1 MDRSPPAF
9 GRRTGSREPHK
20 LRERVPNPL
29 NPKTLDELAVAYAA
43 RFATSAG
50 KLRSYLRRK
59 VVTRGWAGAEDS
71 ALPEGNGPDIDGV
84 VERMV
89 QAGYVDDEAFARARG
104 SGLLRRGYGARR
116 IDETLRAAGV
126 GEDLREDARGSDRER
141 REAALTM
148 ARKRGFGPFSRTGQA
163 GARLEPARREKQL
176 AAMLR
181 AGHPLASAR
190 ELVDAVTVL
199 AAERW
204 VVDEDAEF

>member
-1 MDRSPPAF
+1 M
-9 GRRTGSREPHK
+9 
-20 LRERVPNPL
+20 PNPL
-29 NPKTLDELAVAYAA
+29 DPRKLDELALAYAA

-50 KLRSYLRRK
+50 KLGSYLKRK
-59 VVTRGWAGAEDS
+59 IATRGWVETEDS
-71 ALPEGNGPDIDGV
+71 APPDIDGV

-126 GEDLREDARGSDRER
+126 AEDVRGEARGSEHER

-148 ARKRGFGPFSRTGQA
+148 ARKRGFGPFDRSAHA

-190 ELVDAVTVL
+190 ELVDAATVL
-199 AAERW
+199 AAEQW
-204 VVDEDAEF
+204 VLDADAEV